1 MENVPGDAMTYTV
14 LAAVAVSLGT
24 LFRLFQKHI
33 DGQPLIPAEYRRVVP
48 WNFLA
53 PLVLL
58 APLLLALSL
67 GSGAA
72 GIGGEPEVELTAAT
86 ANAALGA
93 TGLPGAALYGGGLSA
108 GIAVDEAFYG
118 IDPAAL
124 MQAMWGQSAMTL
136 TLSAACFALLIL
148 AFGATRIDLGLPE
161 SWPQFF
167 ADVRLGATMWA
178 ASLVPIYAIMIVL
191 NFTFEPTEGHP
202 LVERLLEHHSFGMM
216 TAAAFTAIVAAPLYE
231 EAAFRLVLQG
241 WLERVEYFARR
252 RTPIAET
259 EGDAVDGNMVAH
271 GVARQSEFLYAPA
284 QTQWLP
290 IAVSGTL
297 FGIAHWGHG
306 VSPVPLVLLGFILG
320 YAYQRTHRIVPCITC
335 HVMFNGFTFLMLA
348 LQFAGEM

>member
-1 MENVPGDAMTYTV
+1 MDNVPGDAMTYTV

-58 APLLLALSL
+58 VPLLLALSM

-72 GIGGEPEVELTAAT
+72 GIDGEPEVDLTIGVTTAAI
-86 ANAALGA
+86 GA
-93 TGLPGAALYGGGLSA
+93 TGLPGASLYGGWLSA

-124 MQAMWGQSAMTL
+124 VQAMWGQSAMTL

-202 LVERLLEHHSFGMM
+202 LVERLLEHHSLGMM
-216 TAAAFTAIVAAPLYE
+216 AAAAFTAIVAAPLYE

-252 RTPIAET
+252 RTPIAEI
-259 EGDAVDGNMVAH
+259 EGDAVDDG
-271 GVARQSEFLYAPA
+271 GVVRRSEFLYAPA

-348 LQFAGEM
+348 LQFAAEM

>member
-1 MENVPGDAMTYTV
+1 MTYTV

-33 DGQPLIPAEYRRVVP
+33 DGQPLIPVEYRRIVP

-67 GSGAA
+67 TGAPEEIA
-72 GIGGEPEVELTAAT
+72 GEPEAALTAAVS
-86 ANAALGA
+86 NAALTA
-93 TGLPGAALYGGGLSA
+93 TGLPGILSSGAGLSA
-108 GIAVDEAFYG
+108 GIAVDDAFYG
-118 IDPAAL
+118 FDPAV
-124 MQAMWGQSAMTL
+124 MKQAMWGQSALTL
-136 TLSAACFALLIL
+136 TMAAACLALLIL

-178 ASLVPIYAIMIVL
+178 ASLVPIYAIMVAL
-191 NFTFEPTEGHP
+191 NFALEPTEGHP
-202 LVERLLEHHSFGMM
+202 LVERLVENHSLGMM
-216 TAAAFTAIVAAPLYE
+216 AAAMFTAVVAAPLYE

-241 WLERVEYFARR
+241 WLERVEYFARL
-252 RTPIAET
+252 RTPMAEI
-259 EGDAVDGNMVAH
+259 EGDAVDAD
-271 GVARQSEFLYAPA
+271 GVVRRSEFLYAPA
-284 QTQWLP
+284 RTQWLP

-297 FGIAHWGHG
+297 FGLAHWGHG

-348 LQFAGEM
+348 LQFAEEM

>member
-1 MENVPGDAMTYTV
+1 MDNVPGDAMTYTV
-14 LAAVAVSLGT
+14 AAAVAVSLGT

-48 WNFLA
+48 WNALA

-58 APLLLALSL
+58 APLLVALSM

-72 GIGGEPEVELTAAT
+72 GIDGEPEVELTTALTNAT
-86 ANAALGA
+86 ISA
-93 TGLPGAALYGGGLSA
+93 TGLPGVEFYGSGLSA
-108 GIAVDEAFYG
+108 GIAVDDAFYG
-118 IDPAAL
+118 FDPVVM
-124 MQAMWGQSAMTL
+124 MQAMWGQSALTL
-136 TLSAACFALLIL
+136 TMSAACFALLIL

-178 ASLVPIYAIMIVL
+178 ASLVPIYAIMVAL
-191 NFTFEPTEGHP
+191 NFALEPTEGHP
-202 LVERLLEHHSFGMM
+202 LVERLVENHSLGMM
-216 TAAAFTAIVAAPLYE
+216 AAAMFTAVVAAPLYE

-252 RTPIAET
+252 RTPVAEI
-259 EGDAVDGNMVAH
+259 EGDAVDED
-271 GVARQSEFLYAPA
+271 GVVRRSEFLYAPA

-297 FGIAHWGHG
+297 FGLAHWGHG

-348 LQFAGEM
+348 LQFAEEM

>member
-1 MENVPGDAMTYTV
+1 MTYTV

-33 DGQPLIPAEYRRVVP
+33 DGQPLIPVEYRRVVP

-72 GIGGEPEVELTAAT
+72 DNADEPEVEITIAIT
-86 ANAALGA
+86 NVALGA
-93 TGLPGAALYGGGLSA
+93 TGLPGADLYGGGLSA

-118 IDPAAL
+118 LDPATL
-124 MQAMWGQSAMTL
+124 VQAMWGQSAMTL

-191 NFTFEPTEGHP
+191 NFTFEQTEGHP
-202 LVERLLEHHSFGMM
+202 LVERLLEHHSLGMM
-216 TAAAFTAIVAAPLYE
+216 AAAAFTAIVAAPLYE
-231 EAAFRLVLQG
+231 ESAFRLVLQG

-252 RTPIAET
+252 RTPIAEV
-259 EGDAVDGNMVAH
+259 EDDAVGGNTVDSG
-271 GVARQSEFLYAPA
+271 GVQRSDFLYAPA

-348 LQFAGEM
+348 MQFAEEM

>member
-1 MENVPGDAMTYTV
+1 MTYTV

-67 GSGAA
+67 GGAPE
-72 GIGGEPEVELTAAT
+72 GIDGEPEVELTTAL
-86 ANAALGA
+86 ANATIGA
-93 TGLPGAALYGGGLSA
+93 TGLPGVELCGGSLSA

-118 IDPAAL
+118 IDPNAL
-124 MQAMWGQSAMTL
+124 VQAMWGQSAMTL

-148 AFGATRIDLGLPE
+148 AFGATRIDLGLPG

-202 LVERLLEHHSFGMM
+202 LVERLLEHHSLGMM
-216 TAAAFTAIVAAPLYE
+216 AAAAFTAIVAAPLYE

-252 RTPIAET
+252 RTPIAEI
-259 EGDAVDGNMVAH
+259 EGDAVDDD
-271 GVARQSEFLYAPA
+271 GVVRRTDFIYAPA
-284 QTQWLP
+284 LTQWLP

-348 LQFAGEM
+348 LQFAGEI

>member
-1 MENVPGDAMTYTV
+1 MTYTV

-58 APLLLALSL
+58 APLLLALSM
-67 GSGAA
+67 GGAPEEIA
-72 GIGGEPEVELTAAT
+72 GEPEVELTAAVSNT
-86 ANAALGA
+86 TLTA
-93 TGLPGAALYGGGLSA
+93 TGLPGVLLSGAGLSA
-108 GIAVDEAFYG
+108 GIAVDDAFYG
-118 IDPAAL
+118 IDPAVM

-136 TLSAACFALLIL
+136 TMSAACFALLIL

-167 ADVRLGATMWA
+167 ADVRLGATLWA
-178 ASLVPIYAIMIVL
+178 ASLVPIYAIMIAL

-202 LVERLLEHHSFGMM
+202 LVERLLEDHSLGMM
-216 TAAAFTAIVAAPLYE
+216 AAAAFTAVVAAPLYE

-252 RTPIAET
+252 RTPIAEA
-259 EGDAVDGNMVAH
+259 ECEAIDSDGV
-271 GVARQSEFLYAPA
+271 VRRSEFLYAPTR
-284 QTQWLP
+284 TQWLP
-290 IAVSGTL
+290 IAASGVL
-297 FGIAHWGHG
+297 FGLAHWGHG
-306 VSPVPLVLLGFILG
+306 AAPVPLVLLGFILG

-335 HVMFNGFTFLMLA
+335 HMMFNGFTFLVLA
-348 LQFAGEM
+348 IEFANEM